1 LPNRHVSGRPE
12 PVDFIRDVFDFI
24 CNFRLYGKRFHSLSP
39 YPKKNVT
46 RERVTGGLHARIGVA
61 IVV

>member
-1 LPNRHVSGRPE
+1 MFLISSVISDCTVNG
-12 PVDFIRDVFDFI
+12 FI
-24 CNFRLYGKRFHSLSP
+24 P
-39 YPKKNVT
+39 YLLTQKKNVT